1 MASEKA
7 YVQML
12 IKIGKKITLMITISS
27 WTKWS
32 TFVGVIV
39 QVISKSDKHKVQGQ
53 FEITSMAN
61 CY

>member
-1 MASEKA
+1 
-7 YVQML
+7 ML
-12 IKIGKKITLMITISS
+12 IKIGKKITLMITISN

-32 TFVGVIV
+32 TFVGVIA